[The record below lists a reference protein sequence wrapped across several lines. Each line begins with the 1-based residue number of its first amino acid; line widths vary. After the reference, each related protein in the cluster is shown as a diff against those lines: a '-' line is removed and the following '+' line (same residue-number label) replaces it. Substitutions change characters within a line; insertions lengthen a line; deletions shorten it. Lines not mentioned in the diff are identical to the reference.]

1 MADQSARLH
10 AGRRLA
16 FHWQSLSMV
25 EFYPHGKHSGVV
37 LFGAIFR
44 DEKFGKLK
52 PWGGI
57 KDKS

>member
-1 MADQSARLH
+1 
-10 AGRRLA
+10 
-16 FHWQSLSMV
+16 MV